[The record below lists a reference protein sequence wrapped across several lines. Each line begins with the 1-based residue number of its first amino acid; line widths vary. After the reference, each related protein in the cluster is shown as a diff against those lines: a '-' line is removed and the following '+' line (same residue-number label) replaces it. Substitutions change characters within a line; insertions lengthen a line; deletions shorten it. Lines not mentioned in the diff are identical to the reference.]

1 MYTFEKLIGLGV
13 VGAFAFTAYKAIKA
27 DMVLSKLDVAVDG
40 LSDNIVVDVKDKLV
54 EEAVNRA
61 VDRAVAKEVSYVARD
76 TVTYRN
82 KEISAQISDAIECCL
97 DDIASDVK
105 EAAMEKAR
113 NIDLS
118 KIRKEVTE
126 DLREI
131 AEEKLEDDM
140 DDILE
145 DYKSHLRNVDTVYE
159 SIADALAGRDR
170 KETVLRLG

>member
-1 MYTFEKLIGLGV
+1 MCTFEKLIGLGI

-27 DMVLSKLDVAVDG
+27 DMVLSKLDVAVDS
-40 LSDNIVVDVKDKLV
+40 LSDNIVVDVKEKLV

-61 VDRAVAKEVSYVARD
+61 VDKAVEKEVSRVSSD
-76 TVTYRN
+76 TVRYRRS
-82 KEISAQISDAIECCL
+82 EIESQVSDAVKSCL
-97 DDIASDVK
+97 GDIASDVK
-105 EAAMEKAR
+105 EAAMEKAKDVD
-113 NIDLS
+113 IS

-131 AEEKLEDDM
+131 AEKKLKDDM

-159 SIADALAGRDR
+159 SIADALAGREK